1 MDLIIMSIIL
11 VTHSRIKHPT
21 LKFSGVWQAIVEG
34 FLEIASRY
42 SLKYEV
48 LSLLRN
54 YNDIEEYL
62 EKVAKA
68 IAKNPDVIILP
79 LTPKQGEYEERLIK
93 MLDSF
98 QGIVIAINVPPDLVF
113 EQRLKGKLRGYV
125 GTNEKDSGR
134 RAARELFASRKTFD
148 VIYVPVDK
156 PDHYGYSLRI
166 QGIREIAEDYK
177 VPVCIIDVNDSKK
190 TDIICK
196 FMEQPAIISLGPV
209 GTDFGRSLKDKYSGL
224 SPVIVAM
231 DLDGKTVEAINSGEV
246 LCTLIQHPK
255 EQGMMAAK
263 LACDIVVGRETSAF
277 TNIYCGPTIVDRNN
291 IAIFV

>member
-1 MDLIIMSIIL
+1 MDLIMMSIIL
-11 VTHSRIKHPT
+11 ITHSRIKHPT

-34 FLEIASRY
+34 FLGVMSKY

-62 EKVAKA
+62 EKVAEA
-68 IAKNPDVIILP
+68 ITKNPDIIVLP
-79 LTPKQGEYEERLIK
+79 LTPEQGEYEERLIK
-93 MLDSF
+93 MLESY
-98 QGIVIAINVPPDLVF
+98 QGIVIAINVPPNLVF
-113 EQRLKGKLRGYV
+113 QQRLKGKLKGYV

-134 RAARELFASRKTFD
+134 KAARELFYSRKIFD
-148 VIYVPVDK
+148 VIYVIKDK
-156 PDHYGYSLRI
+156 NHYGYSLRI
-166 QGIREIAEDYK
+166 EGICEVAEEHGI
-177 VPVCIIDVNDSKK
+177 PVCVIDIRDSKK

-209 GTDFGRSLKDKYSGL
+209 GTDLASSLKDKYSVN
-224 SPVIVAM
+224 PIIVAM
-231 DLDGKTVEAINSGEV
+231 DLDDKTAKAINSGEV

-255 EQGMMAAK
+255 EQGA
-263 LACDIVVGRETSAF
+263 LAGELAYNIITGKETSAF

-291 IAIFV
+291 IAIFK

>member
-1 MDLIIMSIIL
+1 MGIIL
-11 VTHSRIKHPT
+11 ITHSRIKHPT

-42 SLKYEV
+42 SLRYEV

-62 EKVAKA
+62 EKVAEA
-68 IAKNPDVIILP
+68 ISKNPDVIILP
-79 LTPKQGEYEERLIK
+79 LTPRQGKYEKKLIK
-93 MLDSF
+93 MLDAF
-98 QGIVIAINVPPDLVF
+98 KGIIIAINVPPDMVF
-113 EQRLKGKLRGYV
+113 EQELKGKLRGYV

-134 RAARELFASRKTFD
+134 RAAQELFASRKIFD

-166 QGIREIAEDYK
+166 QGIREIAEEYK
-177 VPVCIIDVNDSKK
+177 IPVCTIDINNSKR
-190 TDIICK
+190 TDVICK
-196 FMEQPAIISLGPV
+196 LMEYPAIISLGPV
-209 GTDFGRSLKDKYSGL
+209 GTDFGRSLKDKYPGIN
-224 SPVIVAM
+224 PVIVAM
-231 DLDGKTVEAINSGEV
+231 DLDGKTAESIKSGEV

-263 LACDIVVGRETSAF
+263 LAHDIISGKETSAF
-277 TNIYCGPTIVDRNN
+277 TSIFCGPTIVDRNN
-291 IAIFV
+291 IAIFA